1 MDSIAENEEL
11 NDASE
16 KAIKNLSIKIVHLA
30 DVKESQMSKID
41 EKVITDLAAYEGI
54 CRNAKEEIKAL
65 ATTRSD
71 LNKRR
76 SSEFS
81 KKLRHQGFIESDHMA
96 SNVQIA
102 KISRELQTV
111 GESFEKQKLAEMKEI
126 LTNFILIQ
134 IKSCTSSLEILTEA
148 FKDVHEIDV
157 NKDLEQ
163 FKKHLQQH
171 EGIRASHT
179 VTFGKALS
187 ILSQSASNLD
197 RLGRRAKSALKT
209 KTTRR
214 GRSSMSLDSL
224 SSHSSDVQEV
234 RKESKIIEVQL
245 TENEE
250 ETTSDESED
259 TDLEDSTTETE
270 EATDTNE
277 NQFPKPAI
285 RIEHAI

>member
-1 MDSIAENEEL
+1 MI
-11 NDASE
+11 
-16 KAIKNLSIKIVHLA
+16 HLA
-30 DVKESQMSKID
+30 DVKEMKLTRID
-41 EKVITDLAAYEGI
+41 EKVISELATYEGI

-76 SSEFS
+76 SSEFN
-81 KKLRHQGFIESDHMA
+81 KKLRHQGFIESDLMA
-96 SNVQIA
+96 SNVQMG

-111 GESFEKQKLAEMKEI
+111 GETFEKQKIVEMKEI

-134 IKSCTSSLEILTEA
+134 MKSYTSSLEILTEA
-148 FKDVHEIDV
+148 FKDVQEIDV

-163 FKKHLQQH
+163 FKKHVQQH

-197 RLGRRAKSALKT
+197 RLGRRAKSAIKT

-214 GRSSMSLDSL
+214 GRSSMSLDSI
-224 SSHSSDVQEV
+224 SSNSSDVQEI

-245 TENEE
+245 TENED

-259 TDLEDSTTETE
+259 TDLEDSITETE

-277 NQFPKPAI
+277 NQFRKPQI
-285 RIEHAI
+285 HVEHAI